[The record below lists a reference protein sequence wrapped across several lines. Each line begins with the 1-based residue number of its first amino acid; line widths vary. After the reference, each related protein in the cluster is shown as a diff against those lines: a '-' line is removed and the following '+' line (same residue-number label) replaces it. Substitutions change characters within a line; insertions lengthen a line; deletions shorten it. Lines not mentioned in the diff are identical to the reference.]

1 MSLSLFIKLQLLLA
15 SDNNNIVTQLNN
27 YDVRCNYIRVKSIR
41 NTHN

>member
-1 MSLSLFIKLQLLLA
+1 MFLSLIIKLQLLA
-15 SDNNNIVTQLNN
+15 SDNDNIVTQLNN